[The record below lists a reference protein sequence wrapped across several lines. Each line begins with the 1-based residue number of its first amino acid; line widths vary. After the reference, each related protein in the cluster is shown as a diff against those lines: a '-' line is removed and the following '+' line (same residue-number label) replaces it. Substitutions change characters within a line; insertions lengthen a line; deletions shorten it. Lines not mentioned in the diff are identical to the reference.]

1 MIRIEP
7 RTAPSRRLTIGIPI
21 ASALLALLLAA
32 IPLSLA
38 GAPIGEAYVQMAK
51 GIFGSLFAFTEML
64 TRATPL
70 IFTGLAATLAFRAK
84 LWNIGAEGQFY
95 LGAMAAVA
103 VGTGWIEGPAILL
116 IPMILIAGALAG
128 ALGMAGPAYL
138 KTRFGADE
146 VVTTLLLNFIILIFV
161 QMMLE
166 GPLKDPMG
174 MGWPQSSPMLDN
186 AVLPQL
192 LPRMRLHSGLIIALV
207 LAVLAHIML
216 SKSVWGFKL
225 RAVGENAAA
234 ALHAGIGVKRT
245 LMSAALISGALA
257 GLAGVSEV
265 AGLRGYLTT
274 DLSPGYGYIG
284 IVVAMLAGLSP
295 LGVVL
300 AALFIAS
307 VFVGADTMSHA
318 MGVSSYLADLV
329 VSLSLLCVL
338 IGGFI
343 ARFKITFTPSHKKP
357 PAPVATTSSDT
368 GAG

>member
-1 MIRIEP
+1 
-7 RTAPSRRLTIGIPI
+7 
-21 ASALLALLLAA
+21 
-32 IPLSLA
+32 
-38 GAPIGEAYVQMAK
+38 MAK

-84 LWNIGAEGQFY
+84 LWNIGAEGQLY

-103 VGTGWIEGPAILL
+103 VGTGWLDGPPILL
-116 IPMILIAGALAG
+116 IPVILIAGALAG

-146 VVTTLLLNFIILIFV
+146 VVTTLLLNFIILIFI

-174 MGWPQSSPMLDN
+174 MGWPQSSPVVDN
-186 AVLPQL
+186 ALLPQI
-192 LPRMRLHSGLIIALV
+192 LPRMRLHYGLVIALV
-207 LAVLAHIML
+207 AAVVAHIML
-216 SKSVWGFKL
+216 SKSVWGLKL
-225 RAVGENAAA
+225 RAVGENASA

-245 LMSAALISGALA
+245 LMSAALMSGALA

-274 DLSPGYGYIG
+274 DLSPGYGYTG

-295 LGVVL
+295 LGVVI

-307 VFVGADTMSHA
+307 VFVGADSMSRA
-318 MGVSSYLADLV
+318 IGVSSYLADLV
-329 VSLSLLCVL
+329 VSMALICVL

-343 ARFKITFTPSHKKP
+343 ARFTIKINPVNKQQSTP
-357 PAPVATTSSDT
+357 DT
-368 GAG
+368 GAR

>member
-7 RTAPSRRLTIGIPI
+7 RDTQSRALSVGVPVM
-21 ASALLALLLAA
+21 SAVIALLLAA
-32 IPLSLA
+32 IPLTFA
-38 GAPIGEAYVQMAK
+38 GANLIEAYGQMYK
-51 GIFGSLFAFTEML
+51 GIFGSMFAFTEML

-84 LWNIGAEGQFY
+84 LWNIGAEGQLY

-103 VGTGWIEGPAILL
+103 VGTGLIDAPAFIM
-116 IPMILIAGALAG
+116 IPIILIAGMAAG
-128 ALGMAGPAYL
+128 AAGMAGPAYL

-146 VVTTLLLNFIILIFV
+146 VVTTLLLNFIILIFL

-166 GPLKDPMG
+166 GPLQDPMG
-174 MGWPQSSPMLDN
+174 LGWPQSAPIVDEGI
-186 AVLPQL
+186 LPQL
-192 LPRMRLHSGLIIALV
+192 MPKMRIHSGLIIALIA
-207 LAVLAHIML
+207 AVVAHIML

-245 LMSAALISGALA
+245 LMGAAIVSGALA

-265 AGLRGYLTT
+265 AGLKGYLTA
-274 DLSPGYGYIG
+274 DLSPGFGFTG

-295 LGVVL
+295 IGVVIS
-300 AALFIAS
+300 AVFIAS
-307 VFVGADTMSHA
+307 VFVGADTMSRA
-318 MGVSSYLADLV
+318 MGVSSFLADLV
-329 VSLSLLCVL
+329 VALSLISVL

-343 ARFKITFTPSHKKP
+343 AKFRITRVK
-357 PAPVATTSSDT
+357 
-368 GAG
+368 AGTA

>member
-7 RTAPSRRLTIGIPI
+7 RDTPSRALSVGVPVM
-21 ASALLALLLAA
+21 SAVIALLLAA
-32 IPLSLA
+32 IPLSFA
-38 GAPIGEAYVQMAK
+38 GANLIEAYGQMFN
-51 GIFGSLFAFTEML
+51 GIFGSMFAFTEML

-84 LWNIGAEGQFY
+84 LWNIGAEGQLY

-103 VGTGWIEGPAILL
+103 VGTGLIDAPAFIM
-116 IPMILIAGALAG
+116 IPIILIAGMAAG
-128 ALGMAGPAYL
+128 AAGMAGPAYL

-146 VVTTLLLNFIILIFV
+146 VVTTLLLNFIILIFL

-166 GPLKDPMG
+166 GPLQDPLG
-174 MGWPQSSPMLDN
+174 LGWPQSAPIVDEGI
-186 AVLPQL
+186 LPQL
-192 LPRMRLHSGLIIALV
+192 MPRMRIHFGLIIALI
-207 LAVLAHIML
+207 AAALAHIML

-245 LMSAALISGALA
+245 LMGAAVVSGALA

-265 AGLRGYLTT
+265 AGLKGYLTA
-274 DLSPGYGYIG
+274 DLSPGFGFTG

-295 LGVVL
+295 IGVVIS
-300 AALFIAS
+300 AVFIAS
-307 VFVGADTMSHA
+307 VFVGADTMSRA
-318 MGVSSYLADLV
+318 MGVSSFLADLV
-329 VSLSLLCVL
+329 VALSLISVL

-343 ARFKITFTPSHKKP
+343 AKYRITRVK
-357 PAPVATTSSDT
+357 AGVA
-368 GAG
+368 